1 MCRQIEKLR
10 EENLELVQKLA
21 TQEEA
26 LRCSHQQLEQR
37 SSECQALTRQLEAA
51 LLDVKQQV
59 QCYSL
64 SINYQFTLR

>member
-1 MCRQIEKLR
+1 MR
-10 EENLELVQKLA
+10 EENLELVHKLA

-37 SSECQALTRQLEAA
+37 SSDYQALSRQLEAT

-59 QCYSL
+59 QCYSSVTTSL
-64 SINYQFTLR
+64 PV